1 MAVTYKLIETVTVGA
16 GGQAS
21 IEFTSI
27 PQTYT
32 DLLVKLS
39 TRSNTVDGSSGYYF
53 DVFFNNVSAN
63 RTGRY
68 LLGNAT
74 GSPTATSSTYSS
86 WGVSASSDFTAS
98 VFSSNELYIPN
109 YAGSTFKSSSL
120 DGVQENNATLSRLL
134 LQASL
139 WSDTAAITS
148 VKFTSA
154 AGVFVQYSSASLYGI
169 KNS

>member
-1 MAVTYKLIETVTVGA
+1 MANTYTLIQSVTVGS
-16 GGQAS
+16 GGAAS
-21 IEFTSI
+21 IEFGSI

-39 TRSNTVDGSSGYYF
+39 TRSNSADASNGYYF

-63 RTGRY
+63 RSGRY
-68 LLGNAT
+68 LQGNAS
-74 GSPTATSSTYSS
+74 GAPTAVSGTYSS
-86 WGVSASSDFTAS
+86 WGLSASSDFTAS

-148 VKFTSA
+148 VKFTAA